1 MIFHTGY
8 YKGYYQTEYFQRQL
22 ALTNQSSL
30 ANNFNSS
37 LGENFTLFY
46 FIFLLNF
53 WDLLIFVRVFV
64 LRDLFYVDC
73 FPLYFMFIKPTVV
86 Y

>member
-37 LGENFTLFY
+37 FGENFTLFY
-46 FIFLLNF
+46 FIFLLNCF
-53 WDLLIFVRVFV
+53 GIY
-64 LRDLFYVDC
+64 LF
-73 FPLYFMFIKPTVV
+73 L
-86 Y
+86 